1 MSKKTR
7 HDIDID
13 IDVFL
18 MGLMTGAAI
27 IELLATGFGYF

>member
-7 HDIDID
+7 HD